1 MGFSGTWL
9 SFQRIHKVQVLDSG
23 DSDGH
28 DHSDMDTE
36 GLLSAGKKAG
46 RQTFTLEPPSKSWV
60 YFTAANLIL
69 SSIVVCVALYTRE
82 STIKV
87 YQKNAILRPVSW
99 WSPILDAVDIPTYK
113 TTLNGTLFAIPE
125 HSIAREEP
133 GPENDASWE
142 QYETIFTHI
151 VSRKEILKLGK
162 DPDTVARFED
172 EYWGLGDDAYMVQ
185 LDVMHQIHCLN
196 ILRKAAFA
204 TYPGYKP
211 PSDKGSQ
218 DPTYWIHLSH
228 CVDILL
234 QNLQCNANTEVLTL
248 SWVEDRAAPW
258 PDFSVNR
265 QCRDFSIIV
274 DWQRGN
280 AVNSEKFG
288 KMTRPKGA
296 FVWPSPWKGSS
307 ELGVRLGEKQLHG

>member
-1 MGFSGTWL
+1 MPS
-9 SFQRIHKVQVLDSG
+9 
-23 DSDGH
+23 SDQSPGGV
-28 DHSDMDTE
+28 T
-36 GLLSAGKKAG
+36 
-46 RQTFTLEPPSKSWV
+46 
-60 YFTAANLIL
+60 
-69 SSIVVCVALYTRE
+69 
-82 STIKV
+82 
-87 YQKNAILRPVSW
+87 
-99 WSPILDAVDIPTYK
+99 PILDAVDIPTYK

-125 HSIAREEP
+125 HSIAREKP
-133 GPENDASWE
+133 SPENDASWE
-142 QYETIFTHI
+142 QYETIFTHV
-151 VSRKEILKLGK
+151 VSRKDILKLGK

-265 QCRDFSIIV
+265 QCRDFSTIV

-280 AVNSEKFG
+280 AVDSEKFG
-288 KMTRPKGA
+288 KMTRLEGA
-296 FVWPSPWKGSS
+296 FVWPSPWKGMS